1 LGEVQEKRLTV
12 RRALLSVS
20 DKTGIADLGRE
31 LAAAGAE
38 ILSTGGTAR
47 ALREAGVPIVSVGEF
62 TGSPE
67 ILDGRVKTLHPKV
80 HAGILA
86 RRDDPTHVATLAEH
100 GIPPI
105 DLVVVN
111 LYPFRETIADPD
123 VSLAD
128 AIEQIDIGGPC
139 MVRAAAK
146 NFAGVGVVT
155 DPDQYGRVLAELR
168 EGGLR
173 LETRRELAL
182 RAFATTSAYDGAI
195 QSFLA
200 GNREFPETLVRT
212 YRKAS
217 DLRYG
222 ENPHQAAARY
232 EDVDSGPGS
241 RSPFAARGVL
251 SGRQVAGS
259 ELSYNNWLDLEAAA
273 TTCRELDAPAAVVIK
288 HGNPCGAGEADT
300 LEAAAAAAFRG
311 DPEAAFGGIV
321 GLGAPVDAATAREL
335 TRKGRFLE
343 AVVAPS
349 FDPAALD
356 ILTGRSGWGERL
368 RLVEAETSRPPR
380 WIERPLEG
388 GLLLQESDRS
398 LYDPSRLR
406 TVSRASVD
414 DELMASL
421 RFAFRVVK
429 HVKSNAITLARGR
442 EIVGVGAGQM
452 SRVESVRIALRKAG
466 DRAAGSVLASD
477 AFFPFRDAVD
487 EVAAAGIVG
496 IIQPGGSKKDGEV
509 IEAANE
515 AGIALVLTGMRHF
528 RH

>member
-1 LGEVQEKRLTV
+1 MGEVHEERLRV

-20 DKTGIADLGRE
+20 DKTGIVELARE
-31 LAAAGAE
+31 LVDRGAE

-47 ALREAGVPIVSVGEF
+47 ALSAAEVPIVRVGEF

-67 ILDGRVKTLHPKV
+67 ILDGRVKTLHPKI

-86 RRDDPTHVATLAEH
+86 RRDDPAHMATMAEH
-100 GIPPI
+100 EIPPI

-111 LYPFRETIADPD
+111 LYPFRETIADPS
-123 VSLAD
+123 VALAD

-146 NFAGVGVVT
+146 NFGGVGIVT
-155 DPDQYGRVLAELR
+155 NPEQYGRVIAEMR
-168 EGGLR
+168 EGGLH
-173 LETRRELAL
+173 LDTRRELA
-182 RAFATTSAYDGAI
+182 REAFATTASYDGAI
-195 QSFLA
+195 HAYLA
-200 GNREFPETLVRT
+200 GDRDFPDTLVRT
-212 YRKAS
+212 YRKAGE
-217 DLRYG
+217 LRYG
-222 ENPHQAAARY
+222 ENPHQGAARY
-232 EDVDSGPGS
+232 EDVDAGA
-241 RSPFAARGVL
+241 RSPFAVSGVL

-273 TTCRELDAPAAVVIK
+273 TACRELDPPAAVVIK
-288 HGNPCGAGEADT
+288 HGNPCGAAEAET
-300 LEAAAAAAFRG
+300 LEQAAAAAFRG

-321 GLGAPVDAATAREL
+321 GLGARVDAETAREL

-349 FDPAALD
+349 FDPSALE

-368 RLVEAETSRPPR
+368 RLVEAELSRPPR
-380 WIERPLEG
+380 WVERPLEG
-388 GLLLQESDRS
+388 GVLLQESDRS
-398 LYDPSRLR
+398 LFDSADLR
-406 TVSRASVD
+406 TVSQTPTTEES
-414 DELMASL
+414 MASL

-429 HVKSNAITLARGR
+429 HVKSNAIVLARGR

-466 DRAAGSVLASD
+466 ERARGAVLASD

-487 EVAAAGIVG
+487 EVAAAGIAG
-496 IIQPGGSKKDGEV
+496 IIQPGGSKKDAEV

-515 AGIALVLTGMRHF
+515 AGIALVFTGMRHF